1 MIKLSHA
8 RASFYLAAAA
18 GVLAWGWALYAVPYL
33 AVVVG
38 VDVFFIAYLVR
49 TLAAVPSFDAQQMRQ
64 NAGHRD
70 EPLWLVL
77 IITLA
82 AAALAVILVIS
93 VGSKSERDAIVLVM
107 TLASLPLAWA
117 TIHAMMAWHYAH
129 MYWRK
134 ADKEDTDGSQ
144 TQDGYHGGLIFPGGK
159 PPGARDFLYFSFVIR
174 GCRADCGCLHLVLTH
189 PGGEFAAFARGLHLQ
204 HRASGCGSQCRGNAG
219 LAGGPVRAF

>member
-8 RASFYLAAAA
+8 RASFYLAAVA
-18 GVLAWGWALYAVPYL
+18 GLLAWGWALYAVPYL
-33 AVVVG
+33 ALVVG

-49 TLAAVPSFDAQQMRQ
+49 TLAAVPSFDAQRMRE

-82 AAALAVILVIS
+82 AAALAVILVITVS
-93 VGSKSERDAIVLVM
+93 GQKDRDAIALVM

-117 TIHAMMAWHYAH
+117 TILAMMAWHYAH

-134 ADKEDTDGSQ
+134 ADEEEADSA
-144 TQDGYHGGLIFPGGK
+144 DGYHGGLIFPGGK
-159 PPGARDFLYFSFVIR
+159 PPGARDFLYFSFIIGVAAQTADVSISSSRIR
-174 GCRADCGCLHLVLTH
+174 AVSLLHSLVAFTFNTVLL
-189 PGGEFAAFARGLHLQ
+189 AAVVNVVV
-204 HRASGCGSQCRGNAG
+204 S
-219 LAGGPVRAF
+219 LA

>member
-8 RASFYLAAAA
+8 RASFYLAAGA

-49 TLAAVPSFDAQQMRQ
+49 TLAAVPSFDAQRMRDS
-64 NAGHRD
+64 AGHRD

-144 TQDGYHGGLIFPGGK
+144 TQDGYHGGLLFPGGK
-159 PPGARDFLYFSFVIR
+159 PPGARDFLYFSFVIGVAAQTADVSISSSR
-174 GCRADCGCLHLVLTH
+174 IRAVSLLHSLVAFTFNTVLL
-189 PGGEFAAFARGLHLQ
+189 AAVV
-204 HRASGCGSQCRGNAG
+204 NVVVT
-219 LAGGPVRAF
+219 LA

>member
-8 RASFYLAAAA
+8 RASFYLAAVA

-33 AVVVG
+33 ALVVG

-49 TLAAVPSFDAQQMRQ
+49 TLAAVPSFDAKRMRE

-82 AAALAVILVIS
+82 AAALAVVLVIS
-93 VGSKSERDAIVLVM
+93 VSGQKERDAIVLVM

-134 ADKEDTDGSQ
+134 ADNEDADSEAR
-144 TQDGYHGGLIFPGGK
+144 DGYHGGLIFPGGK
-159 PPGARDFLYFSFVIR
+159 PPGARDFLYFSFIIGVAAQTADVSISSSRIR
-174 GCRADCGCLHLVLTH
+174 AVSLLHSLVSFTFNTVLL
-189 PGGEFAAFARGLHLQ
+189 AAVV
-204 HRASGCGSQCRGNAG
+204 NVVVT
-219 LAGGPVRAF
+219 LA